1 MTTVLKYKTMKIRD
15 SLNSAVLQKRFPEVY
30 REFFS
35 NCQIVVSAP
44 HFFTWAGEYV
54 GYWGGL
60 MMLQKLPLR
69 LYVGIEFMPL
79 ATQPAIQI
87 ATESRSY
94 SLQENKFK
102 KDTPDQLAQARL
114 LNFINTT
121 FKHKFQKK
129 PIKIHLLS
137 EMPFGGSGSSGA
149 LAACLANALALASQ
163 LLTAKDIQEWTK
175 QPSLVLIKNKKYRFD
190 FVFRLAWEMLAAYQG
205 DLTSGATIF
214 AALLDSPYPL
224 YYVLKKDK
232 NLILPLKPRSESPSA
247 LLQGKPEPPFSLID
261 QAEFS
266 GGRLNELFNLPTHG
280 SWPIDFGLLYLG
292 EPRGHTP
299 FSTSPLE
306 DNIKDLTKF
315 FQNNFP
321 QAALGQNQQMWQ
333 ENCLEVMNF
342 LSGDVLLKL
351 GQLLSGGRRHDVL
364 REFLR
369 AVDRHQA
376 LFLLLG
382 TSSNTSEAVNS
393 VIHHQASK
401 IDDLGAGVKAVS
413 TTKKNI
419 ILFVFPAGQMRQTLS
434 DILLLTKKEFSASAV
449 LGYASWLDG
458 LEQQGVKVEQA
469 LKQKIYSPFV
479 SQNTIL
485 AKEYANRQTTT
496 LTFSAE
502 QFTREITKADLALIE
517 KTGRVLVK
525 GQPLN
530 SQELHSQKTAIKI
543 LKILLNKL
551 DQEISNQ
558 DLPPSSYANDRYE
571 LQGKIVSPL
580 IKVIEQKTKKKLNLT
595 IRGSIGQFYLKL
607 SPSNLRIWL
616 VK

>member
-1 MTTVLKYKTMKIRD
+1 MKIRD
-15 SLNSAVLQKRFPEVY
+15 SINSAVLQKRFPEIY

-35 NCQIVVSAP
+35 NCPIVVSAP

-69 LYVGIEFMPL
+69 FFVGIEFMPL
-79 ATQPAIQI
+79 ATTPVIQI
-87 ATESRSY
+87 APESRSY

-102 KDTPDQLAQARL
+102 KDTLDHLAKDRL
-114 LNFINTT
+114 LDFVNKS
-121 FKHKFQKK
+121 FKNKFQKK

-137 EMPFGGSGSSGA
+137 EMPLGGSGSSGA
-149 LAACLANALALASQ
+149 LTAGLATGLALASN
-163 LLTAKDIQEWTK
+163 AIAPRDIHDWAK
-175 QPSLVLIKNKKYRFD
+175 QPSSRLIKNKKYRFD
-190 FVFRLAWEMLAAYQG
+190 FIFRLAWKMLAAYQG

-214 AALLDSPYPL
+214 TALLDSPYPL

-232 NLILPLKPRSESPSA
+232 AINLPLKA
-247 LLQGKPEPPFSLID
+247 EPPFDLID
-261 QAEFS
+261 QLDFN
-266 GGRLNELFNLPTHG
+266 GGRLNELFNLPARG

-306 DNIKDLTKF
+306 DNIKNLTKF

-321 QAALGQNQQMWQ
+321 QAALGQNKQMWQ
-333 ENCLEVMNF
+333 KNCLEVMNF
-342 LSGDVLLKL
+342 ISADVLLKL
-351 GQLLSGGRRHDVL
+351 GRLLSDGHRHDNL

-382 TSSNTSEAVNS
+382 ASSNTSEAVNS

-419 ILFVFPAGQMRQTLS
+419 ILFIFPAGQMRQTLG
-434 DILLLTKKEFSASAV
+434 DILLLTKKEFSTNPV

-458 LEQQGVKVEQA
+458 LEQQGIKVEQA
-469 LKQKIYSPFV
+469 LAQKIYSP
-479 SQNTIL
+479 
-485 AKEYANRQTTT
+485 
-496 LTFSAE
+496 
-502 QFTREITKADLALIE
+502 
-517 KTGRVLVK
+517 
-525 GQPLN
+525 
-530 SQELHSQKTAIKI
+530 
-543 LKILLNKL
+543 
-551 DQEISNQ
+551 
-558 DLPPSSYANDRYE
+558 
-571 LQGKIVSPL
+571 
-580 IKVIEQKTKKKLNLT
+580 
-595 IRGSIGQFYLKL
+595 
-607 SPSNLRIWL
+607 
-616 VK
+616 